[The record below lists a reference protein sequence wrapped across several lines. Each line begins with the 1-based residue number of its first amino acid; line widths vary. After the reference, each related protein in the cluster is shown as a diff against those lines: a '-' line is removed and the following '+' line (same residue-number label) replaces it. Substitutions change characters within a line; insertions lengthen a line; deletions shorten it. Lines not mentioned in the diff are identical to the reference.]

1 VRLFGKKEKV
11 VKRLSPEVK
20 RHIAIVKARHNNRI
34 SNLEDELGML
44 KKKLR
49 EIESDIEMPKTEAS
63 KKTDTVISRM
73 VHIKY
78 EVGIRK
84 ELVIWL

>member
-1 VRLFGKKEKV
+1 MRLFGKKEKV

-34 SNLEDELGML
+34 SNLEDEYSVL
-44 KKKLR
+44 KKKMR
-49 EIESDIEMPKTEAS
+49 EIESDIEISKSEAS
-63 KKTDTVISRM
+63 KKTDTIISRM

>member
-1 VRLFGKKEKV
+1 
-11 VKRLSPEVK
+11 
-20 RHIAIVKARHNNRI
+20 
-34 SNLEDELGML
+34 M
-44 KKKLR
+44 R
-49 EIESDIEMPKTEAS
+49 EIESDIEIPKSEAS
-63 KKTDTVISRM
+63 KKTDTIIIRM